1 MTEPAWTQILPL
13 TPRTQYLLFWYI
25 AETLPPEIEAS
36 LNSRAESSP
45 SSRQPYQQ
53 PPAYPSDLR
62 LKDRVKDEPADYVPP
77 KHEGTG
83 VDEEEMLYESHLL
96 NINDAITK
104 LSRSVM
110 AQVVREGWEA
120 IQQRLHEDEF
130 LESAQDS
137 DR

>member
-1 MTEPAWTQILPL
+1 M
-13 TPRTQYLLFWYI
+13 
-25 AETLPPEIEAS
+25 
-36 LNSRAESSP
+36 
-45 SSRQPYQQ
+45 
-53 PPAYPSDLR
+53 
-62 LKDRVKDEPADYVPP
+62 KDRVKDEPADYVPP